1 MCCTPP
7 YTPKNQNQYPV
18 FPWVLADYSS
28 PHLDLSNPATYRDL
42 SKPMGALD
50 EARWREFEERYVGV
64 VLGMWWGHGRLALVK
79 FSRAQS
85 IAGAILSYVTCTH
98 TCTCTGTSPS
108 RTRSSPSSCAFHHA
122 RSGLRDRPTD
132 AIPLILTSLID

>member
-79 FSRAQS
+79 FSRA
-85 IAGAILSYVTCTH
+85 INRWCHFVICHMHTH
-98 TCTCTGTSPS
+98 MHMHRYESFADPVIPKFMCVPP
-108 RTRSSPSSCAFHHA
+108 RTQRVE
-122 RSGLRDRPTD
+122 GPTD
-132 AIPLILTSLID
+132 RCYPPDPDLID